1 MKFLGKFRRK
11 MILDGKFKNYLLY
24 AVGEIVLIVA
34 GILIA
39 WKINTL
45 NELRKSKIVQVK
57 IYESLYEELETNLI
71 VLNTATTTYENTSN
85 NLEKSLAYLGLQ
97 QNQLDREAR
106 ETIVQMKF
114 RNSNLRDETLSSINA
129 TDKFQFI
136 ENDSLEILIAQYPAQ
151 INEFMEQELKLR
163 SIVESKLKPTLE
175 KHLSLVDMLPEGSKY
190 KRIKSYVQESNYTSL
205 LNSKEYQN
213 AVIDLLLQIKI
224 QMNIVQKLKKNTEN
238 LTSKLGLEL
247 NG

>member
-1 MKFLGKFRRK
+1 MKFLGKFRRR

-39 WKINTL
+39 WKINNL

-71 VLNTATTTYENTSN
+71 VLNTATTTYESTSA
-85 NLEKSLAYLGLQ
+85 NLEKTLAYIGLQ
-97 QNQLDREAR
+97 QDQLDNEAR

-114 RNSNLRDETLSSINA
+114 RNSNLRDEALSSINA
-129 TDKFQFI
+129 TDKFQFV
-136 ENDSLEILIAQYPAQ
+136 ENDSLKILIAQYPAQ
-151 INEFMEQELKLR
+151 IKEFMEQEVKLR
-163 SIVESKLKPTLE
+163 SIVEDKLKPNLE
-175 KHLSLVDMLPEGSKY
+175 KHLSLVDMLPESSKY
-190 KRIKSYVQESNYTSL
+190 KRIKSYVQESDYASL

-213 AVIDLLLQIKI
+213 ALIDLLLQTKI
-224 QMNIVQKLKKNTEN
+224 QMNIANKIKNKTET
-238 LTSKLGLEL
+238 LASKLSLEL
-247 NG
+247 N